1 MPVGC
6 LQRSTLLSIATTCCM
21 VLVDSVAQYR
31 SWQLQTPIHGTH
43 FQAFLVGTPEH
54 FFSYTDLHKFSFGFR
69 LEGLQE
75 MVQECTTALLI
86 SFLLRCTYIIWISVS
101 NIFWQGQDLAQTC
114 KDLFF
119 YFLAICSELELA
131 NFQGRALISAQMLKS
146 WTCWTD

>member
-1 MPVGC
+1 MWLPVIVSQPKSHFLCMLVVCKGQHFC
-6 LQRSTLLSIATTCCM
+6 QYQPPAAWSWLILWHSTG
-21 VLVDSVAQYR
+21 
-31 SWQLQTPIHGTH
+31 HGNCRH
-43 FQAFLVGTPEH
+43 QFMAFQAFLVGTLEQ
-54 FFSYTDLHKFSFGFR
+54 FFGYTDLHKFSFGFR

-86 SFLLRCTYIIWISVS
+86 SFLLRCAYIIWISVS

-131 NFQGRALISAQMLKS
+131 NF
-146 WTCWTD
+146 